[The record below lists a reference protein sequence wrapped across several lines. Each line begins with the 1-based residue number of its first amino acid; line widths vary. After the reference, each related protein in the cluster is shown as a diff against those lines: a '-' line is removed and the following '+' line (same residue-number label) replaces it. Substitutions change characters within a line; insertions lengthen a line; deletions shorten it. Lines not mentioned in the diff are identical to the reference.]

1 MAEEK
6 TEPPAEATDEPE
18 AAAEPAAEADAAA
31 ETPRPRTRRG
41 TRGGAGRRK
50 PAGRPVAPEM
60 PSSDRGP
67 PPANGRRATTARPER
82 PATPSARP
90 SGNSGGVEGLIARQ
104 NVLFEEFAQ
113 TQSQTLREV
122 QRALR
127 GVGGA
132 QGAAGNMMALPKVGV
147 FLDVPNLIYAAD
159 QLNVKVN
166 FGKLLDYLTEGRQL
180 VRATA
185 YAPITDDPQTR
196 FEKQR
201 FVEPVVNHGYK
212 IVTKPWKRFNDGSMK
227 ANFDIELAVDILTM
241 SDRLD
246 IVVLMSGDG
255 DFRRVCELVESKGV
269 RVEVVSF
276 AQSTAMELRAVA
288 DQYTDLNT
296 ILNVVGG

>member
-1 MAEEK
+1 M
-6 TEPPAEATDEPE
+6 
-18 AAAEPAAEADAAA
+18 
-31 ETPRPRTRRG
+31 
-41 TRGGAGRRK
+41 
-50 PAGRPVAPEM
+50 
-60 PSSDRGP
+60 
-67 PPANGRRATTARPER
+67 ER
-82 PATPSARP
+82 PASAAPRSAP
-90 SGNSGGVEGLIARQ
+90 PRGSSNSGGIEGLIARQ
-104 NVLFEEFAQ
+104 NVLFEDFAQ
-113 TQSQTLREV
+113 QQSQTLRDV

-127 GVGGA
+127 GAGGA
-132 QGAAGNMMALPKVGV
+132 QGASGNMMALPKVAI

-159 QLNVKVN
+159 QLNVKVD

-201 FVEPVVNHGYK
+201 FVEPVINHGYK

-246 IVVLMSGDG
+246 IVVLLSGDG

-276 AQSTAMELRAVA
+276 AQSTAMELRNVA